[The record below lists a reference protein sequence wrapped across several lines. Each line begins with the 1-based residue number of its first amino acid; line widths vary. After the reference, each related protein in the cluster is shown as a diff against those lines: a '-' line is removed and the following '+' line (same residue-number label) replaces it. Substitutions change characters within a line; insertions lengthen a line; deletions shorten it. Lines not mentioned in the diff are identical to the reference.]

1 MEKFARDCL
10 TIDEKLNA
18 SALTTTSRMTEVY
31 SRAAKLISKTLDLDG
46 CSILDISQFERLQ
59 STDANGNQRTVYHA
73 NPFSGSS
80 ASGYEMAESFG
91 AVTAFPILAS
101 TGPDEPRTRPL
112 TAEEHQR
119 MSKFLEENRDGR
131 IYENI
136 VPTWIR
142 YVFPPS
148 LKYGMVVPLL
158 DMDQQPFAMICAHT
172 HDKGKQFLEGYE
184 LQFLR
189 AIGVIILS
197 AVLQRRMALANRSK
211 SVLISSVSHELR
223 TPLHGILAA
232 AELLTDT
239 KLDSNQEA
247 FLSTVRTCGLQLID
261 TVNHV
266 LDFTK
271 LSADSKNG
279 TNSRRQIQ
287 KQTVNLAELLHST
300 VESCWLGQRARLMQ
314 MGEAESDLGSYY
326 APVPMGLVPP
336 DQRMNIS
343 SNLANVETV
352 LDIGFRQGGW
362 NVICEPGGL
371 RRIIM
376 NLYGNSVKFTKEG
389 YVQVALRELPHP
401 PEARRIPIELS
412 VVDTGKGI
420 SKTFLKDQLFQP
432 FSQENPLQPGTGL
445 GLAIVNTIVRSEGM
459 NGNLEVWSAEG
470 VGTEIK
476 VTFEVDLLNPN
487 EHAELTNTNP
497 ILTTYDPQLGNGF
510 SVAIIGLSPDHRGHR
525 LMSEVMTQYSS
536 ALGFTIVDDLR
547 QADIVVANETYALI
561 PEIVDVL
568 HSRALIVLSS
578 IKGQDKEAI
587 RRIAATKGHI
597 GLWHKPLAPCMFM
610 KEMQDAVEWLKGSR
624 SEGAPAP
631 NDSAPS
637 SRSPSALDLPP
648 SVSARGTPC
657 PFKEA
662 NSASNRVGTPE
673 PLSLANHPKMTDTPG
688 LTTLQHPHFKAQAM
702 LSRRHSEE
710 AKGSKRP
717 VRPPLGSRGTTFD
730 GRKLKGEES
739 PSPDDRSGFASAE
752 SSPGSTA
759 SSASTVPL
767 GDGGAMLRAI
777 TMTPALAA
785 LRRQSRPRV
794 LVVEDNA
801 INRRVLTAFLRK
813 KGFSHAEAVDGAK
826 GVQMFRDTPPSHWD
840 VILMDINMPIMDG
853 LEATRVIRTIEGSRR
868 HSAKPNG
875 DSKPKLMGNEISGKG
890 ADSSNAED
898 VPRARDPPKSSRA
911 HDPTHVKIFAL
922 TGLATSDD
930 KRTAFNAG
938 VDGYLVKPV
947 SLSSLDVLFKKIGF

>member
-59 STDANGNQRTVYHA
+59 STDALGNQHTVYHA
-73 NPFSGSS
+73 NPFSGST
-80 ASGYEMAESFG
+80 AAGYEMAESFG

-101 TGPDEPRTRPL
+101 TGPNEPRTRPL
-112 TAEEHQR
+112 TSEEHQR

-279 TNSRRQIQ
+279 TNTRRQIQ

-326 APVPMGLVPP
+326 APVPMGLVPH
-336 DQRMNIS
+336 DQRLNIS

-362 NVICEPGGL
+362 NVVCEPGGL

-401 PEARRIPIELS
+401 PKAGRIPIELS
-412 VVDTGKGI
+412 VIDTGKGI

-459 NGNLEVWSAEG
+459 NGNLEVLSAEG

-487 EHAELTNTNP
+487 EQAELAASNP
-497 ILTTYDPQLGNGF
+497 ILTSYDPELGTGF
-510 SVAIIGLSPDHRGHR
+510 SVAFIGFSPDHRGHQ
-525 LMSEVMTQYSS
+525 LLSEVITQYSNT
-536 ALGFTIVDDLR
+536 LGFTVVDDLF
-547 QADIVVANETYALI
+547 QADIVIANETYALI

-568 HSRALIVLSS
+568 HSRALVVLSS

-587 RRIAATKGHI
+587 RRLAATEGHI
-597 GLWHKPLAPCMFM
+597 GLWHKPLAPCLFM
-610 KEMQDAVEWLKGSR
+610 KEMHDAIQWLKASR
-624 SEGAPAP
+624 SEVSSPTS
-631 NDSAPS
+631 SAVDM
-637 SRSPSALDLPP
+637 RPSA
-648 SVSARGTPC
+648 
-657 PFKEA
+657 
-662 NSASNRVGTPE
+662 SASGFPFPQRQSRGSSDRLDTPE
-673 PLSLANHPKMTDTPG
+673 PLSLMSHPNMKDTPG
-688 LTTLQHPHFKAQAM
+688 FSVLQHPQFKAQST
-702 LSRRHSEE
+702 LSRRHSDEV
-710 AKGSKRP
+710 KGSRRP
-717 VRPPLGSRGTTFD
+717 VRPPLGSRGATFD
-730 GRKLKGEES
+730 GRKINGEES
-739 PSPDDRSGFASAE
+739 PPTDSTVSVD
-752 SSPGSTA
+752 SSPGSTT

-767 GDGGAMLRAI
+767 GDGGAMLKAI

-794 LVVEDNA
+794 MVVEDNA

-813 KGFSHAEAVDGAK
+813 KGFSHSEAVDGAK
-826 GVQMFRDTPPSHWD
+826 GVELFRETPPSHWD
-840 VILMDINMPIMDG
+840 VILMDINMPVMDG
-853 LEATRVIRTIEGSRR
+853 LEATRMIRTIEASRR
-868 HSAKPNG
+868 NHAVQPNG
-875 DSKPKLMGNEISGKG
+875 NAKPKLMGNEISGKG
-890 ADSSNAED
+890 ADAAPAIGP
-898 VPRARDPPKSSRA
+898 VARERGPPKSSRA

-947 SLSSLDVLFKKIGF
+947 SLSSLDVLFKKIGL